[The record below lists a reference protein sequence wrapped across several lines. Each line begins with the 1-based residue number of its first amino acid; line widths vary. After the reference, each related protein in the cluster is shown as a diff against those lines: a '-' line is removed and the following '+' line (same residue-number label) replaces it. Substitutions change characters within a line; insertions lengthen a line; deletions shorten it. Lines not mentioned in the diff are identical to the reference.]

1 VRVLSKF
8 RLLVAA
14 TAVCVAFS
22 LPAPALAEGAA
33 VRSVSFY
40 PAGARFTY
48 AVESNGS
55 FEFDIPGAF
64 DESSV
69 RCLTLER
76 LSSIKV
82 ERVAVAYKAP
92 EELRPY
98 ELRVDEA
105 SKSLSLLEG
114 RRSSMNRTLEFLS
127 TPFSEAPYDKD
138 AGFDGNG
145 LIEYA
150 KSSLKLRLELEA
162 ELVDANMG
170 IERAR
175 KVLEEAR
182 REYEDAKSRLDRK
195 KGSLLGN
202 VIKARGTTDG
212 PSKLVFEAFTPNAGW
227 NVVYEMN
234 LDSSR
239 GVIDASMNSVVW
251 QNTGTDVEGEFSF
264 NTRQPAR
271 SIFPPEVRPLTVGLG
286 ENVAEP
292 LLFGAASQRM
302 EMSLNADGMSEKSV
316 PVQAI
321 STLSNV
327 SVSGSGKIEGDGSAV
342 RIKLGEFELEC
353 APILISIPEQ
363 SRESWIVASIDVIPE
378 SFLPGDAEL
387 SVDDASTGNTR
398 IAESV
403 ASAKI
408 PFGMASRVTA
418 KKSPY
423 IRETGSSWIGTGILN
438 DGYTIEVTNG
448 MEAEHQVTVMDRVPF
463 PTVDKVT
470 VEAKK
475 IDPEPD
481 ERDKENRLTWKLS
494 LQPGETKKITV
505 EYAIKYPGDETLRF
519 W

>member
-1 VRVLSKF
+1 
-8 RLLVAA
+8 
-14 TAVCVAFS
+14 
-22 LPAPALAEGAA
+22 LAEGAA
-33 VRSVSFY
+33 VRSVGFY

-48 AVESNGS
+48 EVESNGS
-55 FEFDIPGAF
+55 FEFDISGAF

-82 ERVAVAYKAP
+82 ERVAVAYTAP
-92 EELRPY
+92 EELLPY
-98 ELRVDEA
+98 ELRVDEE

-127 TPFSEAPYDKD
+127 TPFAEAPYDRD

-162 ELVDANMG
+162 ELVDVNMG
-170 IERAR
+170 IERA
-175 KVLEEAR
+175 KKDLEEAR
-182 REYEDAKSRLDRK
+182 REYDDAKARLDRK
-195 KGSLLGN
+195 KGNMPGTA
-202 VIKARGTTDG
+202 IKARGTTDG
-212 PSKLVFEAFTPNAGW
+212 PAMLVFEAFTPNAGW

-239 GVIDASMNSVVW
+239 GAIGAIMNSVAW

-271 SIFPPEVRPLTVGLG
+271 SISPPEVRPLTVGLN

-292 LLFGAASQRM
+292 LRFGAANQRM
-302 EMSLNADGMSEKSV
+302 EMSLNADGMPEK
-316 PVQAI
+316 PAPAAPQAI

-353 APILISIPEQ
+353 APLLISIPEQ

-387 SVDDASTGNTR
+387 SVDDSSTGNTR

-423 IRETGSSWIGTGILN
+423 IRETGSSWMGTGILN

-448 MEAEHQVTVMDRVPF
+448 MEAGHQVTVMDRVPF
-463 PTVDKVT
+463 PTVGEVT
-470 VEAKK
+470 VEERK
-475 IDPEPD
+475 IDPRPD
-481 ERDKENRLTWKLS
+481 ERDKENRLTWKLD